1 MASKMVFKYS
11 RKGFNELRRSPEML
25 AICQEYASR
34 VQNQAGKEYGTERRM
49 YRSRCGVIITA
60 VTPAGVR
67 DNLKNNTLLKALG

>member
-25 AICQEYASR
+25 AICQEYAGQVR
-34 VQNQAGKEYGTERRM
+34 AQAGKEYGTERRM
-49 YRSRCGVIITA
+49 YRSRCGVVVCPIS
-60 VTPAGVR
+60 PAGVR

>member
-25 AICQEYASR
+25 AICQEYADQVR
-34 VQNQAGKEYGTERRM
+34 RQAGKDYGTERRR
-49 YRSRCGVIITA
+49 YRSRCGVVIAPISQD
-60 VTPAGVR
+60 GVR